1 MFIFYDDKYDSETHE
16 SKTSHETHESTPW
29 KHKKTEAYW
38 HFQGAKKD
46 CTLPVAW
53 QLALT
58 EIPCHCQA
66 SNCISVYLYYWFS
79 NTLNKAFKLSGSP
92 SLLPVFHVEIKELF
106 KVSLP
111 CPNVV
116 LWNLWK
122 IVRYFCYFG
131 WLYSIQ
137 REKGH
142 CSIGH
147 WICYWIFLRNSPFLI
162 FVDHFIARVTWF

>member
-1 MFIFYDDKYDSETHE
+1 MFIFYDDKYDSETDG
-16 SKTSHETHESTPW
+16 SKTSHATHKGTPW
-29 KHKKTEAYW
+29 KHWKNRDLLTFSWDKE
-38 HFQGAKKD
+38 
-46 CTLPVAW
+46 TLY
-53 QLALT
+53 
-58 EIPCHCQA
+58 IA
-66 SNCISVYLYYWFS
+66 SGMAIGSYRNTMPLSSFKLYKCWFS
-79 NTLNKAFKLSGSP
+79 TTLNKAFKLSGSP

-147 WICYWIFLRNSPFLI
+147 WICYWIFLRNSPFFI